1 MRGALAII
9 GAGRVGRALG
19 RRLHELDWKIGAVI
33 TRSEA
38 SARRAVRFIGAGKA
52 RATLSREVL
61 ASRLIL
67 ISTPDDAI
75 VKIAEELARI
85 GAEELRGKVVLHTS
99 GALNSGAL
107 KAVRDCGACV
117 ASMHPLQSFSG
128 VAIPP
133 LEGKVFAIE
142 GDPVA
147 IRLARQIVR
156 ALGGQPVQIAGGSKV
171 LYHAAAAFAAL
182 FATAA
187 LAQSYPDRP
196 VHLLVPFPPGGGANF
211 VARVLAQLL
220 SVRLGQSVVVEN
232 RPGNNGN
239 VAGELV
245 ARAAPDGYTIL
256 VNSTSYVVVAST
268 YAKLP
273 YDPYEDMVGIALLA
287 HFPFVVATSRTYKNL
302 ADLVAAGRLQP
313 SPLTSASL
321 GIGSSGHL
329 AIERL
334 LHAAKFQATVVPFR
348 GAPEAVAELAAGR
361 LDMYVGVLPNVLE
374 LAKAGEINLVGV
386 MSPKRSAL
394 IPDVP
399 TTIEAG
405 YPDSDYNFWM
415 GSYLPAKTPRPIV
428 ERLNAE
434 VAKALQDEGLK
445 TKIRQLAGEVETM
458 SVDQFNTFIV
468 KERAINAEIV
478 KLIGYQPR

>member
-1 MRGALAII
+1 MRGRKKAWFAAALVWVCGANAIAAQDWPMRQPI
-9 GAGRVGRALG
+9 RVISPASAGSASDIMARIVFERVG
-19 RRLHELDWKIGAVI
+19 
-33 TRSEA
+33 
-38 SARRAVRFIGAGKA
+38 
-52 RATLSREVL
+52 
-61 ASRLIL
+61 
-67 ISTPDDAI
+67 
-75 VKIAEELARI
+75 
-85 GAEELRGKVVLHTS
+85 
-99 GALNSGAL
+99 
-107 KAVRDCGACV
+107 
-117 ASMHPLQSFSG
+117 Q
-128 VAIPP
+128 
-133 LEGKVFAIE
+133 
-142 GDPVA
+142 
-147 IRLARQIVR
+147 Q
-156 ALGGQPVQIAGGSKV
+156 
-171 LYHAAAAFAAL
+171 
-182 FATAA
+182 
-187 LAQSYPDRP
+187 
-196 VHLLVPFPPGGGANF
+196 
-211 VARVLAQLL
+211 
-220 SVRLGQSVVVEN
+220 LGQTVVVEN
-232 RPGNNGN
+232 HGGAGTTTGMAA
-239 VAGELV
+239 VAKSP
-245 ARAAPDGYTIL
+245 PDGYTIL

-273 YDPYEDMVGIALLA
+273 YNPYEDLVGIALLA
-287 HFPFVVATSRTYKNL
+287 NFPFVVATSRTYKNL

-415 GSYLPAKTPRPIV
+415 GLPAKTPRPIV
-428 ERLNAE
+428 ERLNTE

-458 SVDQFNTFIV
+458 SVDQFNAFIV

>member
-1 MRGALAII
+1 MHGRKKAWFAAALVWVCGANPIAAQDWPMRQPIRII
-9 GAGRVGRALG
+9 
-19 RRLHELDWKIGAVI
+19 
-33 TRSEA
+33 SPA
-38 SARRAVRFIGAGKA
+38 SAG
-52 RATLSREVL
+52 
-61 ASRLIL
+61 
-67 ISTPDDAI
+67 STSDI
-75 VKIAEELARI
+75 MARI
-85 GAEELRGKVVLHTS
+85 
-99 GALNSGAL
+99 
-107 KAVRDCGACV
+107 
-117 ASMHPLQSFSG
+117 
-128 VAIPP
+128 
-133 LEGKVFAIE
+133 VFE
-142 GDPVA
+142 QV
-147 IRLARQIVR
+147 
-156 ALGGQPVQIAGGSKV
+156 GQQ
-171 LYHAAAAFAAL
+171 
-182 FATAA
+182 
-187 LAQSYPDRP
+187 
-196 VHLLVPFPPGGGANF
+196 
-211 VARVLAQLL
+211 
-220 SVRLGQSVVVEN
+220 LGQTVVVEN
-232 RPGNNGN
+232 HGGAGTTTGMAA
-239 VAGELV
+239 VAKSP
-245 ARAAPDGYTIL
+245 PDGYTIL

-273 YDPYEDMVGIALLA
+273 YNPYEDMVGIALLA

-302 ADLVAAGRLQP
+302 ADLVEVGRLQP

-361 LDMYVGVLPNVLE
+361 LDMYAGVLPNVLE

-386 MSPKRSAL
+386 MSRKRSAL
-394 IPDVP
+394 VPDVP

>member
-1 MRGALAII
+1 MAWLMRGRKKAWFAAALVWVCEANPIAAQDWPMRQPI
-9 GAGRVGRALG
+9 RV
-19 RRLHELDWKIGAVI
+19 I
-33 TRSEA
+33 SPA
-38 SARRAVRFIGAGKA
+38 SAG
-52 RATLSREVL
+52 S
-61 ASRLIL
+61 ASDIM
-67 ISTPDDAI
+67 
-75 VKIAEELARI
+75 ARI
-85 GAEELRGKVVLHTS
+85 
-99 GALNSGAL
+99 
-107 KAVRDCGACV
+107 
-117 ASMHPLQSFSG
+117 
-128 VAIPP
+128 
-133 LEGKVFAIE
+133 VFE
-142 GDPVA
+142 QV
-147 IRLARQIVR
+147 
-156 ALGGQPVQIAGGSKV
+156 GQQ
-171 LYHAAAAFAAL
+171 
-182 FATAA
+182 
-187 LAQSYPDRP
+187 
-196 VHLLVPFPPGGGANF
+196 
-211 VARVLAQLL
+211 
-220 SVRLGQSVVVEN
+220 LGQTVVVEN
-232 RPGNNGN
+232 HGGAGTTTGMAA
-239 VAGELV
+239 VAKSP
-245 ARAAPDGYTIL
+245 PDGYTIL

-273 YDPYEDMVGIALLA
+273 YNPYEDLVGIALLA

-415 GSYLPAKTPRPIV
+415 GSYLPAKTARPIV

>member
-1 MRGALAII
+1 MAWLMRGRKKAWFAAALVWAC
-9 GAGRVGRALG
+9 GANPIAAQDWPMRQPIRV
-19 RRLHELDWKIGAVI
+19 I
-33 TRSEA
+33 SPA
-38 SARRAVRFIGAGKA
+38 SAG
-52 RATLSREVL
+52 S
-61 ASRLIL
+61 ASDIM
-67 ISTPDDAI
+67 
-75 VKIAEELARI
+75 ARI
-85 GAEELRGKVVLHTS
+85 
-99 GALNSGAL
+99 
-107 KAVRDCGACV
+107 
-117 ASMHPLQSFSG
+117 
-128 VAIPP
+128 
-133 LEGKVFAIE
+133 VFE
-142 GDPVA
+142 QV
-147 IRLARQIVR
+147 
-156 ALGGQPVQIAGGSKV
+156 GQQ
-171 LYHAAAAFAAL
+171 
-182 FATAA
+182 
-187 LAQSYPDRP
+187 
-196 VHLLVPFPPGGGANF
+196 
-211 VARVLAQLL
+211 
-220 SVRLGQSVVVEN
+220 LGQTVVVEN
-232 RPGNNGN
+232 HGGAGTTTGMAA
-239 VAGELV
+239 VAKSP
-245 ARAAPDGYTIL
+245 PDGYTIL

-273 YDPYEDMVGIALLA
+273 YNPYEDLVGIALLA

-428 ERLNAE
+428 EWLNAE

-445 TKIRQLAGEVETM
+445 TKIRQFAGEVETM

>member
-1 MRGALAII
+1 MACLMRGRKNKKAWFAAALVWACGANPIAAQDWPMRQPIRII
-9 GAGRVGRALG
+9 
-19 RRLHELDWKIGAVI
+19 
-33 TRSEA
+33 SPA
-38 SARRAVRFIGAGKA
+38 SAG
-52 RATLSREVL
+52 
-61 ASRLIL
+61 
-67 ISTPDDAI
+67 STSDI
-75 VKIAEELARI
+75 MARI
-85 GAEELRGKVVLHTS
+85 
-99 GALNSGAL
+99 
-107 KAVRDCGACV
+107 
-117 ASMHPLQSFSG
+117 
-128 VAIPP
+128 
-133 LEGKVFAIE
+133 VFE
-142 GDPVA
+142 QV
-147 IRLARQIVR
+147 
-156 ALGGQPVQIAGGSKV
+156 GQQ
-171 LYHAAAAFAAL
+171 
-182 FATAA
+182 
-187 LAQSYPDRP
+187 
-196 VHLLVPFPPGGGANF
+196 
-211 VARVLAQLL
+211 
-220 SVRLGQSVVVEN
+220 LGQTVVVEN
-232 RPGNNGN
+232 HGGAGTTTGMAA
-239 VAGELV
+239 VAKSP
-245 ARAAPDGYTIL
+245 PDGYTIL

-273 YDPYEDMVGIALLA
+273 YNPYEDMVGIALLA

-361 LDMYVGVLPNVLE
+361 LDMYAGVLPNVLE

-386 MSPKRSAL
+386 MSRKRSAL

-415 GSYLPAKTPRPIV
+415 GSYLPAKTPRPII

-445 TKIRQLAGEVETM
+445 TKIRQLGGEVETM
-458 SVDQFNTFIV
+458 SVDQFNAFIA
-468 KERAINAEIV
+468 KERAINAGIV

>member
-1 MRGALAII
+1 MACLMDGRKKVWFAAALVWVCGANPIAAQDWPMRQPI
-9 GAGRVGRALG
+9 RV
-19 RRLHELDWKIGAVI
+19 I
-33 TRSEA
+33 SPA
-38 SARRAVRFIGAGKA
+38 SAG
-52 RATLSREVL
+52 S
-61 ASRLIL
+61 ASDIM
-67 ISTPDDAI
+67 
-75 VKIAEELARI
+75 ARI
-85 GAEELRGKVVLHTS
+85 
-99 GALNSGAL
+99 
-107 KAVRDCGACV
+107 
-117 ASMHPLQSFSG
+117 
-128 VAIPP
+128 
-133 LEGKVFAIE
+133 VFE
-142 GDPVA
+142 QVGM
-147 IRLARQIVR
+147 Q
-156 ALGGQPVQIAGGSKV
+156 
-171 LYHAAAAFAAL
+171 
-182 FATAA
+182 
-187 LAQSYPDRP
+187 
-196 VHLLVPFPPGGGANF
+196 
-211 VARVLAQLL
+211 
-220 SVRLGQSVVVEN
+220 LGQTVVVEN
-232 RPGNNGN
+232 HGGAGTTTGMAA
-239 VAGELV
+239 VAKSP
-245 ARAAPDGYTIL
+245 PDGYTIL

-273 YDPYEDMVGIALLA
+273 YNPYEDMVGIALLA

-361 LDMYVGVLPNVLE
+361 LDMYAGVLPNVLE

-394 IPDVP
+394 VPDVP

-415 GSYLPAKTPRPIV
+415 GSYLPVKTPRPII

-445 TKIRQLAGEVETM
+445 TKIRQLGGEVETM
-458 SVDQFNTFIV
+458 SVDEFNAFIA
-468 KERAINAEIV
+468 KERAINAGIV
-478 KLIGYQPR
+478 KLIEYQPR

>member
-1 MRGALAII
+1 MARLMHGRKKAWFAAALVWVCGANPIAAQDWPMRQPIRII
-9 GAGRVGRALG
+9 
-19 RRLHELDWKIGAVI
+19 
-33 TRSEA
+33 SPA
-38 SARRAVRFIGAGKA
+38 SAG
-52 RATLSREVL
+52 
-61 ASRLIL
+61 
-67 ISTPDDAI
+67 STSDI
-75 VKIAEELARI
+75 MARI
-85 GAEELRGKVVLHTS
+85 
-99 GALNSGAL
+99 
-107 KAVRDCGACV
+107 
-117 ASMHPLQSFSG
+117 
-128 VAIPP
+128 
-133 LEGKVFAIE
+133 VFE
-142 GDPVA
+142 QV
-147 IRLARQIVR
+147 
-156 ALGGQPVQIAGGSKV
+156 GQQ
-171 LYHAAAAFAAL
+171 
-182 FATAA
+182 
-187 LAQSYPDRP
+187 
-196 VHLLVPFPPGGGANF
+196 
-211 VARVLAQLL
+211 
-220 SVRLGQSVVVEN
+220 LGQTVVVEN
-232 RPGNNGN
+232 HGGAGTTTGMAA
-239 VAGELV
+239 VAKSP
-245 ARAAPDGYTIL
+245 PDGYTIL

-273 YDPYEDMVGIALLA
+273 YNPYEDMVGIALLA

-302 ADLVAAGRLQP
+302 ADLVEAGRLQP

-361 LDMYVGVLPNVLE
+361 LDMYAGVLPNVLE

-386 MSPKRSAL
+386 MSRKRSAL

-415 GSYLPAKTPRPIV
+415 GSYLPAKTPRPII

-445 TKIRQLAGEVETM
+445 TKIRQLGGEVETM
-458 SVDQFNTFIV
+458 SVDQFNAFIA
-468 KERAINAEIV
+468 KERAINAGIV

>member
-1 MRGALAII
+1 MARLMHGRKKAWFAAALVWVCGANPIAAQDWPMRQPIRII
-9 GAGRVGRALG
+9 
-19 RRLHELDWKIGAVI
+19 
-33 TRSEA
+33 SPA
-38 SARRAVRFIGAGKA
+38 SAG
-52 RATLSREVL
+52 
-61 ASRLIL
+61 
-67 ISTPDDAI
+67 STSDI
-75 VKIAEELARI
+75 MARI
-85 GAEELRGKVVLHTS
+85 
-99 GALNSGAL
+99 
-107 KAVRDCGACV
+107 
-117 ASMHPLQSFSG
+117 
-128 VAIPP
+128 
-133 LEGKVFAIE
+133 VFE
-142 GDPVA
+142 HV
-147 IRLARQIVR
+147 
-156 ALGGQPVQIAGGSKV
+156 GQQ
-171 LYHAAAAFAAL
+171 
-182 FATAA
+182 
-187 LAQSYPDRP
+187 
-196 VHLLVPFPPGGGANF
+196 
-211 VARVLAQLL
+211 
-220 SVRLGQSVVVEN
+220 LGQTVVVEN
-232 RPGNNGN
+232 HGGAGTTTGMAA
-239 VAGELV
+239 VAKSP
-245 ARAAPDGYTIL
+245 PDGYTIL

-273 YDPYEDMVGIALLA
+273 YNPYEDMVGIALLA

-334 LHAAKFQATVVPFR
+334 LHAAQFQATVVPFR

-361 LDMYVGVLPNVLE
+361 LDMYAGVLPNVLE

-386 MSPKRSAL
+386 MSRKRSAL

-415 GSYLPAKTPRPIV
+415 GSYLPAKTPRPII

-445 TKIRQLAGEVETM
+445 TKIRQLGGEVETM
-458 SVDQFNTFIV
+458 SVDQFNAFIA
-468 KERAINAEIV
+468 KERAINAGIV

>member
-1 MRGALAII
+1 
-9 GAGRVGRALG
+9 VG
-19 RRLHELDWKIGAVI
+19 
-33 TRSEA
+33 
-38 SARRAVRFIGAGKA
+38 
-52 RATLSREVL
+52 
-61 ASRLIL
+61 
-67 ISTPDDAI
+67 
-75 VKIAEELARI
+75 
-85 GAEELRGKVVLHTS
+85 
-99 GALNSGAL
+99 
-107 KAVRDCGACV
+107 
-117 ASMHPLQSFSG
+117 Q
-128 VAIPP
+128 
-133 LEGKVFAIE
+133 
-142 GDPVA
+142 
-147 IRLARQIVR
+147 Q
-156 ALGGQPVQIAGGSKV
+156 
-171 LYHAAAAFAAL
+171 
-182 FATAA
+182 
-187 LAQSYPDRP
+187 
-196 VHLLVPFPPGGGANF
+196 
-211 VARVLAQLL
+211 
-220 SVRLGQSVVVEN
+220 LGQTVVVEN
-232 RPGNNGN
+232 HGGAGTTTGMAA
-239 VAGELV
+239 VAKSP
-245 ARAAPDGYTIL
+245 PDGYTIL

-273 YDPYEDMVGIALLA
+273 YNPYEDLVGIALLA